1 MSDSPSESNPR
12 KATFKLPPAPVRD
25 KVAAQEVR
33 RKKALEEQ
41 KRRRAEKVD
50 SARLQLESFAKL
62 SLEDNDSDEDQG
74 SYVMRDKGLN
84 NYKGVIDEEMREQD
98 TPTKSDLPT
107 QFTGKRR
114 KRKGKKSKLQVMH
127 VERQPPNPKWA
138 DKCMYA
144 ELLEMSEDMPW
155 DSDGIPADIETG
167 WVAVAPVPVGKRCLV
182 VTSMPSGTNATA
194 LQVPNTTLRSRL
206 LGKSLIPPFPS
217 PLPHATVLDCI
228 LDDHWRDNGIL
239 HVLDVLKWKGRD
251 MMECETAFRFWWRDM
266 RLAELPPSVTVSSS
280 TFPSAPFVF
289 RASSVTSATDG
300 LLTPH
305 NLPPLLPSAPRTP
318 SANPLTSPTGR
329 KGGPSGTIHRF
340 AYPVLFVPIP
350 YHTDTTIPNLLNL
363 VLPLARAARQVEV
376 PPIQHVEVLVD
387 ETKGAEPKKTGA
399 EQQGDM
405 EVDTAPVSQQKTDTN
420 KNRRPSKS
428 HRVVPTGTHTVSP
441 TGAHVVSHANTNI
454 VSKQAAAVRACPYPN
469 GAALASVEPDGLLLY
484 VAEAMYEQGTSP
496 LASWVPIRSYE
507 QPEYP
512 HPASEK
518 AGIVQGRMS
527 GSSGRMARGPNDG
540 PLDVFTRLIQRRW
553 DWRDDAQK
561 GADVNMEV

>member
-1 MSDSPSESNPR
+1 MSDSPSGSNSR
-12 KATFKLPPAPVRD
+12 KAAFKLPPAPVRD
-25 KVAAQEVR
+25 KVAAQEAR

-41 KRRRAEKVD
+41 KKRRAEKVD

-62 SLEDNDSDEDQG
+62 SLEDNDSDGDQG
-74 SYVMRDKGLN
+74 SYNDAWTPL
-84 NYKGVIDEEMREQD
+84 IIEQEMREQD
-98 TPTKSDLPT
+98 APAKSDLPT

-182 VTSMPSGTNATA
+182 VTSMPSGTNAT
-194 LQVPNTTLRSRL
+194 VPNTTLRSRL

-266 RLAELPPSVTVSSS
+266 RLAELPPSVTVS
-280 TFPSAPFVF
+280 
-289 RASSVTSATDG
+289 
-300 LLTPH
+300 
-305 NLPPLLPSAPRTP
+305 
-318 SANPLTSPTGR
+318 
-329 KGGPSGTIHRF
+329 GTVHRF

-350 YHTDTTIPNLLNL
+350 YHTDTTLPNLLNL
-363 VLPLARAARQVEV
+363 VLPLARAARQIEV
-376 PPIQHVEVLVD
+376 PPIQHVE
-387 ETKGAEPKKTGA
+387 
-399 EQQGDM
+399 
-405 EVDTAPVSQQKTDTN
+405 
-420 KNRRPSKS
+420 
-428 HRVVPTGTHTVSP
+428 RVVPTGTHTISP
-441 TGAHVVSHANTNI
+441 TGAHIVSHPNTNI
-454 VSKQAAAVRACPYPN
+454 VSKHASAVRACPYPN

-518 AGIVQGRMS
+518 AGAVQGRMS

-540 PLDVFTRLIQRRW
+540 PLDVFAR
-553 DWRDDAQK
+553 
-561 GADVNMEV
+561 